1 MQTKQQKSIKIV
13 LLVLVVMILT
23 TACSFSA
30 LADRLIPQTSN
41 NTEATA
47 TAELTAPT
55 ELPAGN
61 DSTLIVPQYADL
73 SGTLEALY
81 QKVSPGVVSI
91 QFFTSSGE
99 GQGSGFV
106 LDKQGHILTNYH
118 VAGEA
123 ENLEVHFASGLK
135 VYGTLIGSDIDSDLA
150 VIKVDVP
157 EDQLT
162 PLPLAD
168 SDTALV
174 GQTVVAIGNP
184 FGLSGS
190 MTLGIISARG
200 RVLDSIR
207 QTATGIYFSA
217 GDLIQT
223 DALINPG
230 NSGGPLLNLNGEVVG
245 VNRAIQT
252 SGTTLTGEAANTGI
266 GFAVSSNIVRKVV
279 PSLIA
284 NGSYDYPYLG
294 MSSLNSLSLAIVEQ
308 LNLPQSTGAYVTD
321 IVPGGPADKAGLQ
334 AGSTPTQIQGLYS
347 GGDLI
352 IAVDDYPI
360 KEFSELLTYMVLNK
374 QPGDVINFTV
384 LRNGE
389 EITLPVTLD
398 KRP

>member
-13 LLVLVVMILT
+13 LLVLVVMVLT

-30 LADRLIPQTSN
+30 LADRLIPQTNN

-91 QFFTSSGE
+91 QFYTSSGE

-157 EDQLT
+157 EDQLM

-321 IVPGGPADKAGLQ
+321 IVPGGPADKAGLR

-352 IAVDDYPI
+352 IAVDDQPI

-389 EITLPVTLD
+389 EMTIPVTLD